1 MARRMNAEIAARAAE
16 AVNEMIAA
24 RNSSLIEE
32 MKRLGIDRRYFYHWQ
47 NLECCPNSVNLAKM
61 AACGYDVIHILTGER
76 GEKQKTT

>member
-24 RNSSLIEE
+24 RNSSVTEE

-47 NLECCPNSVNLAKM
+47 NLECCADAANLAKM
-61 AACGYDVIHILTGER
+61 AACGYDVIYILT
-76 GEKQKTT
+76 GEKQKTP